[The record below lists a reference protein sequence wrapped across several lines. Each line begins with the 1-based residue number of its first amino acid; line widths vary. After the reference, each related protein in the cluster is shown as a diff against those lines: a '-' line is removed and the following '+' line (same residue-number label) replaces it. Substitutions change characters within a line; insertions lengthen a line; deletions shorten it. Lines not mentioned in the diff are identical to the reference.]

1 MGSDRTSFLLM
12 EFIYFLFFILN
23 LKKTTGIMFIIT
35 GITFKLFIYFI
46 SYNFNAF
53 LGIAWF

>member
-23 LKKTTGIMFIIT
+23 LKKNYRYYVYHYRYYLII
-35 GITFKLFIYFI
+35 IYFYLFIL
-46 SYNFNAF
+46 F
-53 LGIAWF
+53 LTILMHF

>member
-53 LGIAWF
+53 LGIA

>member
-1 MGSDRTSFLLM
+1 MAFTRSEIYKQLKDMGSDRTSFLLM

-35 GITFKLFIYFI
+35 GIT
-46 SYNFNAF
+46 
-53 LGIAWF
+53 